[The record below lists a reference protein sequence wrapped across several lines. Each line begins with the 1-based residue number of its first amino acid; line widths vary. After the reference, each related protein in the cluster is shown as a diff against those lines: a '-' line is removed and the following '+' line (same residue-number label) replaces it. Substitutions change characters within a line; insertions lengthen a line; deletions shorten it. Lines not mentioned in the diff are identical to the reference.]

1 MIGIL
6 RWSFLILTHLLVISV
21 LPGML
26 ITPCIHHSHPPS
38 PTLSLSIFWS
48 NPMAFL
54 LLIIV
59 VQDVV
64 PLLGTPPPPP
74 FLFEDRRSQGNC
86 TELRVKINFCFC
98 GSQYWSFQ
106 QPNGFENQKFCCLS
120 NIFFGCLSNICFGCL
135 SNIFKLGGKSWEK
148 GNWSSS
154 WWEHLTHNTKCN
166 PTPGGLYAATF
177 MYTHIYHWL
186 LALHNQNHL
195 CSNCFLLL
203 LNPFFSSIPS
213 MGAMQGVWN
222 QKLKIEIKIKKT
234 NQN

>member
-1 MIGIL
+1 MIKIL

-26 ITPCIHHSHPPS
+26 IVNHPLHPPLS
-38 PTLSLSIFWS
+38 PTSSYIVIVNILIQS
-48 NPMAFL
+48 NGFSSPDY
-54 LLIIV
+54 V

-154 WWEHLTHNTKCN
+154 
-166 PTPGGLYAATF
+166 
-177 MYTHIYHWL
+177 
-186 LALHNQNHL
+186 
-195 CSNCFLLL
+195 
-203 LNPFFSSIPS
+203 
-213 MGAMQGVWN
+213 
-222 QKLKIEIKIKKT
+222 
-234 NQN
+234 